1 MQLRRK
7 SNSGRDN
14 IRERTLNLREEG
26 NMTPVVGI
34 IMGSDSDLAVMSE
47 TARMLEKFAIP
58 FEIEVTSAH
67 RSPARTHEYASTA
80 IDRGLKVVIVAAGGA
95 AHLAGVVAALT
106 TLPVVAVPMAT
117 TVLAGIDSLL
127 SSVQMPAGV
136 PVAAMAIDKPGAI
149 NAAIYAAEIL
159 AISDARIAKVLTAY
173 KEELARSVSEKS
185 ARVKEQFAGK
195 AR

>member
-1 MQLRRK
+1 LSK
-7 SNSGRDN
+7 
-14 IRERTLNLREEG
+14 EEKVR
-26 NMTPVVGI
+26 PAVGI

-117 TVLAGIDSLL
+117 TVLSGIDSLL

-173 KEELARSVSEKS
+173 KQELARSVSEKS

-195 AR
+195 TH

>member
-1 MQLRRK
+1 LSK
-7 SNSGRDN
+7 
-14 IRERTLNLREEG
+14 EEKVR
-26 NMTPVVGI
+26 PVVGI

-80 IDRGLKVVIVAAGGA
+80 IDRGLKVVVVAAGGA

-117 TVLAGIDSLL
+117 TVLSGIDSLL

-159 AISDARIAKVLTAY
+159 AIADARIAKVLTAY
-173 KEELARSVSEKS
+173 KQELARSVAEKS

-195 AR
+195 AH